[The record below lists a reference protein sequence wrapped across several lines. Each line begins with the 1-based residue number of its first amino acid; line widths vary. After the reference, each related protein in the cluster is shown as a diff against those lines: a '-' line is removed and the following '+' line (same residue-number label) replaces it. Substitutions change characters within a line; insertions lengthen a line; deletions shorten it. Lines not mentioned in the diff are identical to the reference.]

1 MESVRRGFTLLDHHS
16 GGFDSD
22 DHITSISSILRNS
35 VLFFNVVHFNT
46 CSLACRYN
54 ELIVM
59 SEKYYFDAIAVS
71 ETWLTKS

>member
-1 MESVRRGFTLLDHHS
+1 MVSLCWTIILVDLILM
-16 GGFDSD
+16 
-22 DHITSISSILRNS
+22 IISRLFLRNS

-71 ETWLTKS
+71 ETWLTKR

>member
-1 MESVRRGFTLLDHHS
+1 MVSLCWPIIRVDLILM
-16 GGFDSD
+16 
-22 DHITSISSILRNS
+22 IISRLFLRNS